1 LTSKLKKVKVQ
12 DFFQSAKK
20 KTSEKSPLPKTLT
33 YFNNGFNAARTEEAT
48 CYDPLC
54 SKNKRK
60 SVRK

>member
-33 YFNNGFNAARTEEAT
+33 YFNNGFMPRELKKQLVTILFALKTSGKA
-48 CYDPLC
+48 
-54 SKNKRK
+54 
-60 SVRK
+60 